1 MLAGNFDFETI
12 KMFLKVSSY
21 PLIFYYLKKNIL
33 SKLDIDLVLNAF
45 LKSLIPAII
54 MIVIDLIIIG
64 SYTSNRGFDRYDT
77 SYGDIAT
84 LGLQINII
92 ITLILYNIIEEKNTF
107 YGKNPIQNFLIFII
121 LGFALIRIS
130 HGSSFAVFAIINTL
144 FMIFKFRY
152 AILKI

>member
-1 MLAGNFDFETI
+1 MH
-12 KMFLKVSSY
+12 
-21 PLIFYYLKKNIL
+21 
-33 SKLDIDLVLNAF
+33 F

-92 ITLILYNIIEEKNTF
+92 ITLVLYNIID
-107 YGKNPIQNFLIFII
+107 
-121 LGFALIRIS
+121 
-130 HGSSFAVFAIINTL
+130 
-144 FMIFKFRY
+144 
-152 AILKI
+152 